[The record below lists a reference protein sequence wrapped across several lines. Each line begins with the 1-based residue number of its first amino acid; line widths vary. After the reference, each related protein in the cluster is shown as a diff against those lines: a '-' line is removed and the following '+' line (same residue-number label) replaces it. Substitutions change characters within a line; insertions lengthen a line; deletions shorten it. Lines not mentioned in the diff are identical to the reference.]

1 MIRNN
6 SAFIG
11 NVGWRQNEQTFD
23 AVNLSTGGDD
33 FDISYAYSDRVQRIF
48 GDDANDAL
56 PGPPLHDFEGEF
68 RFLDASGTASFEKVS
83 GYVHLID
90 IDNNTSV
97 GVE

>member
-6 SAFIG
+6 SAFIR

-33 FDISYAYSDRVQRIF
+33 FDISYAYSDRAQRIF
-48 GDDANDAL
+48 GDDAN
-56 PGPPLHDFEGEF
+56 
-68 RFLDASGTASFEKVS
+68 
-83 GYVHLID
+83 
-90 IDNNTSV
+90 V